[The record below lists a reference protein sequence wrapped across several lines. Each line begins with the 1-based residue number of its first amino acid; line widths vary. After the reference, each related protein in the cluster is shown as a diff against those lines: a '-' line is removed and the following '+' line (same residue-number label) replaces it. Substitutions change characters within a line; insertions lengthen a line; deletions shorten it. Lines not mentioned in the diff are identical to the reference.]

1 MVSALFAPEPFFAE
15 DAADLVVI
23 EAVELVPMLDAEAA
37 PGRFAAGL
45 STEALVLRA
54 GYGEVDAAFA
64 SAHAVIALDLEIGR
78 HSGVPIETR
87 GALTHFDAARDVI
100 ELYGAAKVPHR
111 NRDALARM
119 FGRSA

>member
-1 MVSALFAPEPFFAE
+1 
-15 DAADLVVI
+15 I
-23 EAVELVPMLDAEAA
+23 LDASAA
-37 PGRFAAGL
+37 PGSFAPGL

-54 GYGEVDAAFA
+54 GYGDVDQAFA
-64 SAHAVIALDLEIGR
+64 AAHGVVALDLTIGR

-87 GALTHFDAARDVI
+87 GALARFDAAHNVL

-119 FGRSA
+119 FGRSACCACCPCHHRCAGFHRLHPIPRSALSATA

>member
-45 STEALVLRA
+45 STEALVMRA

-64 SAHAVIALDLEIGR
+64 AAHAVVALDLTVGR
-78 HSGVPIETR
+78 HSAVPIETR
-87 GALTHFDAARDVI
+87 GALARYDI
-100 ELYGAAKVPHR
+100 
-111 NRDALARM
+111 ARC
-119 FGRSA
+119 A